1 MRGERAHAVLAVQ
14 YVWEE
19 KNRKIHLLTIN
30 TVAHLL
36 KKKKKLK
43 KLIAEWANQDQSIL
57 QVSTVHLL
65 RNIV

>member
-19 KNRKIHLLTIN
+19 KNRKTHLLTIN
-30 TVAHLL
+30 TAAHLL
-36 KKKKKLK
+36 KKKKIK
-43 KLIAEWANQDQSIL
+43 KLIAEWANQDQGIL